1 MAQIKLSQGFSDIKG
16 KANGSVFASNKS
28 GKYFRNNK
36 YGGGTKTKIWNK
48 QKLKFGSVSSLW
60 KNLTL
65 EEQEA
70 WNLATSAFPQT
81 NKVGDVIQ
89 LSGFNLFCKQNAM
102 RLSNGYE
109 ITRAPLFTGEIP
121 DMSDWS
127 VTWNEDYQFLPA
139 SMIRLNSFDEETNS
153 ASYIIDTSETGLK
166 YAENMVIVGNVV
178 WNIGNNMTY
187 PNSENLTVLSFSDDD
202 ENQLSIGI
210 FRSNTGEDAVIV
222 SQNDKYKVEK
232 GNFFPKET
240 LAGNTRAGVNSEQNL
255 ITIPFSVELA
265 YGEEH
270 ISVKITVGVNTKL
283 DFKVNYAGTLGTN
296 INTVKVTNH
305 VSNGQIS
312 AGFVNVAVKSD
323 TAFVSEIQQ
332 VRFGYVPGTGWYLIP
347 LNVLTEEKTNFR
359 NALGVWSEIDV
370 SGQPE
375 IGLTTEKINGYKYPY
390 ISVLWS
396 EFDWDN
402 YFVDIYVSNPISSGK
417 NGAYNR
423 FRKIKTYDA
432 EPTLYNSL
440 GQAVFD
446 TIGYIPSGCNLLFQ
460 IRAVERLTG
469 ISSQKAQR
477 LEKSKI
483 RFKSGQELSSNVN

>member
-48 QKLKFGSVSSLW
+48 QKLKFGSVSSVW

-81 NKVGDVIQ
+81 NKVGDVIL

-109 ITRAPLFTGEIP
+109 ISRSPLFPTEIP
-121 DMSDWS
+121 DISDWS

-139 SMIRLNSFDEETNS
+139 SMIRLNSFDPDINS
-153 ASYIIDTSETGLK
+153 TAYSIDTSGTGLK
-166 YAENMVIVGNVV
+166 YAENMVIVGNIV
-178 WNIGNNMTY
+178 WNIDNNVTY
-187 PNSENLTVLSFSDDD
+187 PNSGKQIILTFSDNND
-202 ENQLSIGI
+202 NQLSIVIYRDVFGDDSI
-210 FRSNTGEDAVIV
+210 AVV
-222 SQNDKYKVEK
+222 QNDKEDSVE
-232 GNFFPKET
+232 GSFFPTET
-240 LAGNTRAGVNSEQNL
+240 LAGTTRTGVNKDQNL
-255 ITIPFSVELA
+255 ITIPFSVELN
-265 YGEEH
+265 YGQTQ
-270 ISVKITVGVNTKL
+270 INVAVTVGVSNRMT
-283 DFKVNYAGTLGTN
+283 FVVPYTGTLGTD
-296 INTVKVTNH
+296 IDTVNVTNH

-323 TAFVSEIQQ
+323 IAFIPEIQK
-332 VRFGYVPGTGWYLIP
+332 VRFGYVPENGWTLIP
-347 LNVLTEEKTNFR
+347 LNVLTDGKTNFR
-359 NALGVWSEIDV
+359 NALGVWSEVDIT
-370 SGQPE
+370 GQPQ
-375 IGLTTEKINGYKYPY
+375 IGYTTEKINGYKYPF
-390 ISVLWS
+390 ISVFWS
-396 EFDWDN
+396 EFDWNN
-402 YFVDIYVSNPISSGK
+402 YFVDIYVSNPVSSGK

-423 FRKIKTYDA
+423 FRKITTYDA
-432 EPTLYNSL
+432 EPTIYNSL

-446 TIGYIPSGCNLLFQ
+446 TIGYVPSGCNLLFQ

-477 LEKSKI
+477 LSKDKI
-483 RFKSGQELSSNVN
+483 RFKSGSELSSKVN